1 MNTFGKRF
9 ALSSF
14 GESHGVAI
22 GGVID
27 GMPSNVEIN
36 LEFLQN
42 EMSKRKP
49 GGKYATNRKEDD
61 ELRILSGVFEENGKL
76 FSTGASI
83 GFVIENTSQHSKD
96 YENIKELFRPGH
108 GDFGYFAKWG
118 IRDHRGGGRA
128 SARETAVRVAGGAFA
143 GLLLNHFGIEVKS
156 GVLSVGE
163 IGVGSV
169 GESGVSSGSELLGA
183 VDFENA
189 ENSEIFA
196 LLPECE
202 ASQKELIKS
211 CKDSGESVGASV
223 LSVAKGLFAGLGEPM
238 YDKLDSKIAE
248 AMMSING
255 VKAVEIGAGV
265 AASKLRG
272 SENNDELLPAGRGG
286 KNNDEFLAAGNGS
299 KNNDELLPAGN
310 GEFGAMRAEFGSN
323 NAGGVLAGI
332 SSGADLVVLSHFKPT
347 PSIFSE
353 QRTINKRGEAV
364 KFALV
369 GRHDPCIGV
378 RGSVV
383 ATAMMRLVLADMLL
397 LGASSRLEMLK
408 RAWSFA

>member
-143 GLLLNHFGIEVKS
+143 QLLLNHFGIEVKS
-156 GVLSVGE
+156 GVLGVGE

-169 GESGVSSGSELLGA
+169 SSGYAELLGA

-189 ENSEIFA
+189 RNSEIFA

-202 ASQKELIKS
+202 ARQKELIKS

-272 SENNDELLPAGRGG
+272 SENNDELLPAG
-286 KNNDEFLAAGNGS
+286 K
-299 KNNDELLPAGN
+299 

>member
-128 SARETAVRVAGGAFA
+128 SARETAIRVAGGAFA
-143 GLLLNHFGIEVKS
+143 QLLLNHFGIEVKS

-163 IGVGSV
+163 IGVS
-169 GESGVSSGSELLGA
+169 SVSSWYAELLGA

-248 AMMSING
+248 AMMNING
-255 VKAVEIGAGV
+255 VKAVEIGAGA

-272 SENNDELLPAGRGG
+272 SENNDELLPAGNGG
-286 KNNDEFLAAGNGS
+286 
-299 KNNDELLPAGN
+299 
-310 GEFGAMRAEFGSN
+310 FGAIRAEFGSN

-332 SSGADLVVLSHFKPT
+332 RSGADLVVLSHFKPT

>member
-42 EMSKRKP
+42 EISKRKP

-61 ELRILSGVFEENGKL
+61 KLRILSGVFEENGKL

-118 IRDHRGGGRA
+118 IRDYRGGGRA
-128 SARETAVRVAGGAFA
+128 SARETAIRVAGGAFA
-143 GLLLNHFGIEVKS
+143 QLLLNHFGIEVKS

-169 GESGVSSGSELLGA
+169 GESGVFSGYAELLGA

-189 ENSEIFA
+189 RNSEIFA

-248 AMMSING
+248 AMMNING
-255 VKAVEIGAGV
+255 VKAVEIGAGA

-272 SENNDELLPAGRGG
+272 SENNDELLPAGNRG
-286 KNNDEFLAAGNGS
+286 
-299 KNNDELLPAGN
+299 
-310 GEFGAMRAEFGSN
+310 FGAMRAEFGSN

>member
-9 ALSSF
+9 ALRSF
-14 GESHGVAI
+14 GERHGVAI

-118 IRDHRGGGRA
+118 IRDYRGGGRA
-128 SARETAVRVAGGAFA
+128 SARETAIRVAGGAFA
-143 GLLLNHFGIEVKS
+143 QLLLNHFGIEVKS

-163 IGVGSV
+163 IGVS
-169 GESGVSSGSELLGA
+169 SVSSWYAELLGA

-248 AMMSING
+248 AMMNING

-272 SENNDELLPAGRGG
+272 SENNDELLPASNGG
-286 KNNDEFLAAGNGS
+286 
-299 KNNDELLPAGN
+299 
-310 GEFGAMRAEFGSN
+310 FGAMRAEFGSN

>member
-128 SARETAVRVAGGAFA
+128 SARETAIRVAGGAFA

-169 GESGVSSGSELLGA
+169 GESGVSSWYAELLGA

-272 SENNDELLPAGRGG
+272 SENNDELLPAGRGS
-286 KNNDEFLAAGNGS
+286 E
-299 KNNDELLPAGN
+299 NNDELLPAGK

-353 QRTINKRGEAV
+353 QKTINKRGEEV

>member
-128 SARETAVRVAGGAFA
+128 SARETAIRVAGGAFA

-163 IGVGSV
+163 IGRAEG
-169 GESGVSSGSELLGA
+169 GYAELLGA

-202 ASQKELIKS
+202 ANQKELIKS

-248 AMMSING
+248 AMMNING

-265 AASKLRG
+265 SASKLRG
-272 SENNDELLPAGRGG
+272 SENNDELLPASNGG
-286 KNNDEFLAAGNGS
+286 
-299 KNNDELLPAGN
+299 
-310 GEFGAMRAEFGSN
+310 FGAMRVEFGSN

>member
-118 IRDHRGGGRA
+118 IRDYRGGGRA
-128 SARETAVRVAGGAFA
+128 SARETAIRVAGGAFA
-143 GLLLNHFGIEVKS
+143 QLLLNHFGIEVKS

-163 IGVGSV
+163 IGKVD
-169 GESGVSSGSELLGA
+169 SGYAELLGA

-189 ENSEIFA
+189 RNSEIFA

-202 ASQKELIKS
+202 ARQKELIKS
-211 CKDSGESVGASV
+211 CKDSGKSVGASV

-265 AASKLRG
+265 AASRLRG
-272 SENNDELLPAGRGG
+272 SENNDEFLAAGKGSKNNDEFLAASRLRGS
-286 KNNDEFLAAGNGS
+286 KNNDEFLAAGNG
-299 KNNDELLPAGN
+299 G
-310 GEFGAMRAEFGSN
+310 FGAMRAEFGSN

>member
-118 IRDHRGGGRA
+118 IRDYRGGGRA
-128 SARETAVRVAGGAFA
+128 SARETAIRVAGGAFA
-143 GLLLNHFGIEVKS
+143 QLLLNHFGIEVKS

-169 GESGVSSGSELLGA
+169 PSGYAELLGA

-202 ASQKELIKS
+202 ATQKELIKS

-272 SENNDELLPAGRGG
+272 SENNDEFLPAGRLRGG
-286 KNNDEFLAAGNGS
+286 KNNDEFLAAG
-299 KNNDELLPAGN
+299 K

>member
-61 ELRILSGVFEENGKL
+61 KLRILSGVFEENGKL

-118 IRDHRGGGRA
+118 IRDYRGGGRA
-128 SARETAVRVAGGAFA
+128 SARETAIRVAGGAFA
-143 GLLLNHFGIEVKS
+143 QLLLNHFGIEVKS

-163 IGVGSV
+163 IGRTEG
-169 GESGVSSGSELLGA
+169 GYAELLGA

-189 ENSEIFA
+189 RNSEIFA

-202 ASQKELIKS
+202 TSQKELIKS
-211 CKDSGESVGASV
+211 CKNSGESVGASV

-248 AMMSING
+248 AVMSING

-272 SENNDELLPAGRGG
+272 SENNDELLPAGRGS
-286 KNNDEFLAAGNGS
+286 KNNDEFLAAGNG
-299 KNNDELLPAGN
+299 G
-310 GEFGAMRAEFGSN
+310 FGAMRAEFGSN

>member
-118 IRDHRGGGRA
+118 IRDYRGGGRA
-128 SARETAVRVAGGAFA
+128 SARETAIRVAGGAFA
-143 GLLLNHFGIEVKS
+143 QLLLNHFGIEVKS

-169 GESGVSSGSELLGA
+169 SSGYAELLGA

-189 ENSEIFA
+189 RNSEIFA

-202 ASQKELIKS
+202 ARQKELIKS

-286 KNNDEFLAAGNGS
+286 KNNDEFLAAG
-299 KNNDELLPAGN
+299 K

>member
-14 GESHGVAI
+14 GESHGVVI

-118 IRDHRGGGRA
+118 IRDYRGGGRA

-143 GLLLNHFGIEVKS
+143 QLLLNHFGIEVKS

-163 IGVGSV
+163 IGRAEG
-169 GESGVSSGSELLGA
+169 GYAELLGA

-189 ENSEIFA
+189 RNSEIFA
-196 LLPECE
+196 LLPEYE

-272 SENNDELLPAGRGG
+272 SENNDELLPASNGG
-286 KNNDEFLAAGNGS
+286 
-299 KNNDELLPAGN
+299 
-310 GEFGAMRAEFGSN
+310 FGAMRAEFGSN

>member
-36 LEFLQN
+36 LEFLQT

-118 IRDHRGGGRA
+118 IRDYRGGGRA
-128 SARETAVRVAGGAFA
+128 SARETAIRVAGGAFA
-143 GLLLNHFGIEVKS
+143 QLLLNHFGIEVKS

-169 GESGVSSGSELLGA
+169 SSGYAELLGA

-189 ENSEIFA
+189 RNSEIFA

-248 AMMSING
+248 AMMNING

-265 AASKLRG
+265 AASRLRG
-272 SENNDELLPAGRGG
+272 SENNDEFLPASRGS
-286 KNNDEFLAAGNGS
+286 KNNDEFL
-299 KNNDELLPAGN
+299 PAGK

>member
-118 IRDHRGGGRA
+118 IRDYRGGGRA
-128 SARETAVRVAGGAFA
+128 SARETAIRVAGGAFA
-143 GLLLNHFGIEVKS
+143 QLLLNHFGIEVKS

-163 IGVGSV
+163 IGASSV
-169 GESGVSSGSELLGA
+169 GGVSSGYAEILGA

-189 ENSEIFA
+189 RNSEIFA

-265 AASKLRG
+265 AASRLRG
-272 SENNDELLPAGRGG
+272 SENNDELLPAGRLRGG
-286 KNNDEFLAAGNGS
+286 KNNDEFLAAG
-299 KNNDELLPAGN
+299 K
-310 GEFGAMRAEFGSN
+310 GEFGAMKAEFGSN

-383 ATAMMRLVLADMLL
+383 VTAMMRLVLADMLL

>member
-118 IRDHRGGGRA
+118 IRDYRGGGRA
-128 SARETAVRVAGGAFA
+128 SARETAIRVAGGAFA
-143 GLLLNHFGIEVKS
+143 QLLLNHFGIEVKS

-169 GESGVSSGSELLGA
+169 PSGSELLGA

-189 ENSEIFA
+189 RNSEIFA

-248 AMMSING
+248 AMMNING

-272 SENNDELLPAGRGG
+272 SENNDELLPAG
-286 KNNDEFLAAGNGS
+286 K
-299 KNNDELLPAGN
+299 

-323 NAGGVLAGI
+323 NSGGVLAGI

>member
-163 IGVGSV
+163 IGRAEG
-169 GESGVSSGSELLGA
+169 GYAELLGA

-189 ENSEIFA
+189 RNSEIFA

-248 AMMSING
+248 AMMNING

-272 SENNDELLPAGRGG
+272 SENNDELLPAGRLRGG
-286 KNNDEFLAAGNGS
+286 KNNDEFLAAG
-299 KNNDELLPAGN
+299 K

-323 NAGGVLAGI
+323 NSGGVLAGI

>member
-27 GMPSNVEIN
+27 GMPSGVEIN
-36 LEFLQN
+36 VEFLQN

-118 IRDHRGGGRA
+118 IRDYRGGGRA

-143 GLLLNHFGIEVKS
+143 QLLLNHFGIEIKS

-169 GESGVSSGSELLGA
+169 GESGVSSGYAEILEA

-189 ENSEIFA
+189 RNSEIFA
-196 LLPECE
+196 LLPKCE

-223 LSVAKGLFAGLGEPM
+223 LSVAKGLFAGLGEPV

-265 AASKLRG
+265 AASRLLG
-272 SENNDELLPAGRGG
+272 S
-286 KNNDEFLAAGNGS
+286 KNNDEIFPADRVS
-299 KNNDELLPAGN
+299 KNNDELLPSSSK

-408 RAWSFA
+408 RAWDFA

>member
-9 ALSSF
+9 SLSSF

-36 LEFLQN
+36 LEFLQA

-118 IRDHRGGGRA
+118 IRDYRGGGRA
-128 SARETAVRVAGGAFA
+128 SARETVRVAGGAFA
-143 GLLLNHFGIEVKS
+143 QLLLNHFGIEVKS

-169 GESGVSSGSELLGA
+169 SSGYAELLGA

-189 ENSEIFA
+189 RNSEIFA

-248 AMMSING
+248 AMMNING

-265 AASKLRG
+265 AASRLRG
-272 SENNDELLPAGRGG
+272 SENNDELLPAGRG
-286 KNNDEFLAAGNGS
+286 
-299 KNNDELLPAGN
+299 
-310 GEFGAMRAEFGSN
+310 EFGAMRAEFSSN

>member
-118 IRDHRGGGRA
+118 IRDYRGGGRA

-143 GLLLNHFGIEVKS
+143 QLLLNHFGIEVKS

-163 IGVGSV
+163 IGRAEG
-169 GESGVSSGSELLGA
+169 GYAELLGA

-189 ENSEIFA
+189 RNSEIFA

-248 AMMSING
+248 AMMNING

-265 AASKLRG
+265 AASRLRG
-272 SENNDELLPAGRGG
+272 SENNDELLPAG
-286 KNNDEFLAAGNGS
+286 K
-299 KNNDELLPAGN
+299 

>member
-61 ELRILSGVFEENGKL
+61 KLRILSGVFEENGKL

-118 IRDHRGGGRA
+118 IRDYRGGGRA

-163 IGVGSV
+163 IGRAEG
-169 GESGVSSGSELLGA
+169 GYAELLGA

-189 ENSEIFA
+189 RNSEIFA

-248 AMMSING
+248 AMMNING

-272 SENNDELLPAGRGG
+272 SENNDELLPA
-286 KNNDEFLAAGNGS
+286 S
-299 KNNDELLPAGN
+299 K

>member
-118 IRDHRGGGRA
+118 IRDYRGGGRA
-128 SARETAVRVAGGAFA
+128 SARETAIRVAGGAFA
-143 GLLLNHFGIEVKS
+143 QLLLNHFGIEVKS

-169 GESGVSSGSELLGA
+169 PSGSELLGA

-189 ENSEIFA
+189 RNSEIFA

-272 SENNDELLPAGRGG
+272 SENNDECLAASRLRGS
-286 KNNDEFLAAGNGS
+286 KNNDEFLAAGNG
-299 KNNDELLPAGN
+299 G
-310 GEFGAMRAEFGSN
+310 FGAMRAEFGSN

>member
-143 GLLLNHFGIEVKS
+143 QLLLNHFGIEVKS

-163 IGVGSV
+163 IGKVN
-169 GESGVSSGSELLGA
+169 SGYAELLGA

-248 AMMSING
+248 AMMNING

-272 SENNDELLPAGRGG
+272 SENNDELLPASNGG
-286 KNNDEFLAAGNGS
+286 
-299 KNNDELLPAGN
+299 
-310 GEFGAMRAEFGSN
+310 FGAMRAEFGSN

>member
-118 IRDHRGGGRA
+118 IRDYRGGGRA
-128 SARETAVRVAGGAFA
+128 SARETAIRVAGGAFA
-143 GLLLNHFGIEVKS
+143 QLLLNHFGIEVKS

-169 GESGVSSGSELLGA
+169 GESGVSSGYAELLGA

-272 SENNDELLPAGRGG
+272 SENNDELLPAGRLRGG
-286 KNNDEFLAAGNGS
+286 
-299 KNNDELLPAGN
+299 KNNDELLPAGK

>member
-163 IGVGSV
+163 IGRAEG
-169 GESGVSSGSELLGA
+169 GYAELLEA

-189 ENSEIFA
+189 RNSEIFA

-272 SENNDELLPAGRGG
+272 SENNDELLPAGNGG
-286 KNNDEFLAAGNGS
+286 
-299 KNNDELLPAGN
+299 
-310 GEFGAMRAEFGSN
+310 FGAMRAEFGSN

>member
-118 IRDHRGGGRA
+118 IRDYRGGGRA

-143 GLLLNHFGIEVKS
+143 QLLLNHFGIEVKS

-169 GESGVSSGSELLGA
+169 SSGYAELLGA

-189 ENSEIFA
+189 RNSEIFA

-286 KNNDEFLAAGNGS
+286 KNNDEFLAAG
-299 KNNDELLPAGN
+299 K

>member
-36 LEFLQN
+36 LEFLQA

-118 IRDHRGGGRA
+118 IRDYRGGGRA
-128 SARETAVRVAGGAFA
+128 SARETAIRVAGGAFA
-143 GLLLNHFGIEVKS
+143 QLLLNHFGIEVKS

-169 GESGVSSGSELLGA
+169 GESGVSSGYAELLGA

-189 ENSEIFA
+189 RNSEIFA

-202 ASQKELIKS
+202 ARQKELIKS
-211 CKDSGESVGASV
+211 CKDIGESVGASV

-272 SENNDELLPAGRGG
+272 SENNDELLPASR
-286 KNNDEFLAAGNGS
+286 LRGS

>member
-143 GLLLNHFGIEVKS
+143 QLLLNHFGIEVKS

-169 GESGVSSGSELLGA
+169 GVGSVSSGYAEILGA

-202 ASQKELIKS
+202 ARQKELIKS

-248 AMMSING
+248 AMMNING

-272 SENNDELLPAGRGG
+272 SE
-286 KNNDEFLAAGNGS
+286 
-299 KNNDELLPAGN
+299 NNDELLPAGN

>member
-143 GLLLNHFGIEVKS
+143 QLLLNHFGIEVKS

-163 IGVGSV
+163 IGRAEG
-169 GESGVSSGSELLGA
+169 GYAELLGA

-248 AMMSING
+248 AMMNING

-272 SENNDELLPAGRGG
+272 SENNDELLPAGNGG
-286 KNNDEFLAAGNGS
+286 
-299 KNNDELLPAGN
+299 
-310 GEFGAMRAEFGSN
+310 FGAMRAEFGSN

>member
-36 LEFLQN
+36 LEFLQK

-118 IRDHRGGGRA
+118 IRDYRGGGRA
-128 SARETAVRVAGGAFA
+128 SARETAIRVAGGAFA
-143 GLLLNHFGIEVKS
+143 QLLLNHFGIEVKS

-163 IGVGSV
+163 IGRAEG
-169 GESGVSSGSELLGA
+169 GYAELLGA

-189 ENSEIFA
+189 RNSEIFA

-248 AMMSING
+248 AMMNING

-272 SENNDELLPAGRGG
+272 SENNDELLPA
-286 KNNDEFLAAGNGS
+286 S
-299 KNNDELLPAGN
+299 K
-310 GEFGAMRAEFGSN
+310 GEFGWVRAEFGSN

>member
-118 IRDHRGGGRA
+118 IRDYRGGGRA
-128 SARETAVRVAGGAFA
+128 SARETAIRVAGGAFA
-143 GLLLNHFGIEVKS
+143 QLLLNHFGIEVKS

-163 IGVGSV
+163 IGRT
-169 GESGVSSGSELLGA
+169 ECEYAELLGA

-248 AMMSING
+248 AMMNING

-272 SENNDELLPAGRGG
+272 SENNDELLPASNGG
-286 KNNDEFLAAGNGS
+286 
-299 KNNDELLPAGN
+299 
-310 GEFGAMRAEFGSN
+310 FGAMKAEFGSN

>member
-118 IRDHRGGGRA
+118 IRDYRGGGRA
-128 SARETAVRVAGGAFA
+128 SARETAIRVAGGAFA
-143 GLLLNHFGIEVKS
+143 QLLLNHFGIEVKS

-169 GESGVSSGSELLGA
+169 GESGVSSGYAELLGA

-189 ENSEIFA
+189 RNSEIFA

-248 AMMSING
+248 AMMNING

-272 SENNDELLPAGRGG
+272 SENNDELLPASKGS
-286 KNNDEFLAAGNGS
+286 KNNDEFLAAG
-299 KNNDELLPAGN
+299 K

>member
-143 GLLLNHFGIEVKS
+143 QLLLNHFGIEVKS

-163 IGVGSV
+163 IGRAEG
-169 GESGVSSGSELLGA
+169 GYAELLEA

-189 ENSEIFA
+189 RNSEIFA

-248 AMMSING
+248 AMMNING

-272 SENNDELLPAGRGG
+272 S
-286 KNNDEFLAAGNGS
+286 

-310 GEFGAMRAEFGSN
+310 GGFGAMKAEFGSN

>member
-36 LEFLQN
+36 LEFLQA

-61 ELRILSGVFEENGKL
+61 KLRILSGVFEENGKL

-118 IRDHRGGGRA
+118 IRDYRGGGRA

-143 GLLLNHFGIEVKS
+143 QLLLNHFGIEVKS

-169 GESGVSSGSELLGA
+169 SSGYAELLGA

-189 ENSEIFA
+189 RNSEIFA

-223 LSVAKGLFAGLGEPM
+223 LSVAKGLFAGLGEPR

-265 AASKLRG
+265 VASKLRG
-272 SENNDELLPAGRGG
+272 SENNDELLPAGRG
-286 KNNDEFLAAGNGS
+286 
-299 KNNDELLPAGN
+299 
-310 GEFGAMRAEFGSN
+310 EFGWVRAEFGSN

-353 QRTINKRGEAV
+353 QRTINKRGEAL

>member
-9 ALSSF
+9 SLSSF

-36 LEFLQN
+36 LEFLQA

-118 IRDHRGGGRA
+118 IRDYRGGGRA

-163 IGVGSV
+163 IGRVEG
-169 GESGVSSGSELLGA
+169 GYAELLGA

-202 ASQKELIKS
+202 VSQKELIKS

-265 AASKLRG
+265 AASKLLG
-272 SENNDELLPAGRGG
+272 SENNDELLPAGNGG
-286 KNNDEFLAAGNGS
+286 
-299 KNNDELLPAGN
+299 
-310 GEFGAMRAEFGSN
+310 FGAMRAEFGSN

>member
-76 FSTGASI
+76 FSTGSSI

-118 IRDHRGGGRA
+118 IRDYRGGGRA
-128 SARETAVRVAGGAFA
+128 SARETAIRVAGGAFA
-143 GLLLNHFGIEVKS
+143 QLLLNHFGIEVKS

-169 GESGVSSGSELLGA
+169 GESGVSSGYAELLGS

-189 ENSEIFA
+189 RNSEIFA

-202 ASQKELIKS
+202 ARQKELIKS

-248 AMMSING
+248 AMMNING

-272 SENNDELLPAGRGG
+272 SENNDELLPA
-286 KNNDEFLAAGNGS
+286 S
-299 KNNDELLPAGN
+299 K

>member
-118 IRDHRGGGRA
+118 IRDYRGGGRA
-128 SARETAVRVAGGAFA
+128 SARETAIRVAGGAFA

-169 GESGVSSGSELLGA
+169 GESGVSSGYAEILGA

-272 SENNDELLPAGRGG
+272 SENNDELLPTSR
-286 KNNDEFLAAGNGS
+286 LRGS
-299 KNNDELLPAGN
+299 KNNDELLAAGK
-310 GEFGAMRAEFGSN
+310 GEFGAMKAEFGSN

>member
-118 IRDHRGGGRA
+118 IRDYRGGGRA
-128 SARETAVRVAGGAFA
+128 SARETAIRVAGGAFA
-143 GLLLNHFGIEVKS
+143 QLLLNHFGIEVKS

-169 GESGVSSGSELLGA
+169 GESGVSSGYAELLGA

-189 ENSEIFA
+189 RNSEIFA

-248 AMMSING
+248 AMMNING

-286 KNNDEFLAAGNGS
+286 KNNDE
-299 KNNDELLPAGN
+299 LLPAGR

>member
-36 LEFLQN
+36 LEFLQA

-143 GLLLNHFGIEVKS
+143 QLLLNHFGIEVKS

-163 IGVGSV
+163 IGRAEG
-169 GESGVSSGSELLGA
+169 GYAELLGA

-189 ENSEIFA
+189 RNSEIFA

-248 AMMSING
+248 AMMNING

-272 SENNDELLPAGRGG
+272 SENNDELLPA
-286 KNNDEFLAAGNGS
+286 S
-299 KNNDELLPAGN
+299 K

>member
-143 GLLLNHFGIEVKS
+143 QLLLNHFGIEVKS

-169 GESGVSSGSELLGA
+169 GESGVSSGYAEILGA

-248 AMMSING
+248 AMMNING

-272 SENNDELLPAGRGG
+272 SENNDELLPASRGS
-286 KNNDEFLAAGNGS
+286 KNNDEFLAAS
-299 KNNDELLPAGN
+299 K

>member
-143 GLLLNHFGIEVKS
+143 QLLLNHFGIEVKS

-163 IGVGSV
+163 IGRAEG
-169 GESGVSSGSELLGA
+169 GYAELLGA

-189 ENSEIFA
+189 ENSEIFT

-202 ASQKELIKS
+202 ARQKELIKS

-272 SENNDELLPAGRGG
+272 SENNDELLPAGNGG
-286 KNNDEFLAAGNGS
+286 
-299 KNNDELLPAGN
+299 
-310 GEFGAMRAEFGSN
+310 FGAMKAEFGSN

>member
-118 IRDHRGGGRA
+118 IRDYRGGGRA
-128 SARETAVRVAGGAFA
+128 SARETAIRVAGGAFA
-143 GLLLNHFGIEVKS
+143 QLLLNHFGIEVKS

-163 IGVGSV
+163 IGRAEG
-169 GESGVSSGSELLGA
+169 GYAELLGA

-211 CKDSGESVGASV
+211 CKNSGESVGASV

-248 AMMSING
+248 AMMNING

-272 SENNDELLPAGRGG
+272 SENNDELLPA
-286 KNNDEFLAAGNGS
+286 S
-299 KNNDELLPAGN
+299 K

-364 KFALV
+364 RFALV